1 MDSLAVA
8 VPVFLASAVLV
19 VLAGIALA
27 RFGDQI
33 ADITG
38 WGALWVGTILVS
50 IATSLPELVTNITA
64 VRPLD
69 FLPVSLDEPVP
80 GLALGNVFGAD
91 MINIFAISLV
101 AIVFGVKNL
110 FGDQPKD
117 TQTLVVVAVT
127 LGAIA
132 FAFGTLG
139 DWGLGPASVGA
150 LVIAVGYVVGMKFV
164 YDAGREGRAAEAAAG
179 GDAAADE
186 PSEGASRVWLG
197 FFAAA
202 AVVLVAAYFLAI
214 SADGIAEATGLG
226 RSFIGV
232 LLVSIVTTLPEASV
246 TVTAAMRRS
255 YGLVLGNIYGSCA
268 FNLFVIPIA
277 GLFFA
282 GGPLLNEME
291 SAHVVAAGAAVGLM
305 SCGFLII
312 RSFKTAGLSPLR
324 HLTYALPPAYV
335 VALFFVFQLSS
346 D

>member
-19 VLAGIALA
+19 VFAGVALA
-27 RFGDQI
+27 RYGDQV

-38 WGALWVGTILVS
+38 WGTLWVGTILVS
-50 IATSLPELVTNITA
+50 VATSLPELMTNITA
-64 VRPLD
+64 VLID
-69 FLPVSLDEPVP
+69 AP

-91 MINIFAISLV
+91 MINIFTISMV
-101 AIVFGVKNL
+101 AIVFGVRNL
-110 FGDQPKD
+110 FSDQPKD
-117 TQTLVVVAVT
+117 TQTLVIVAVV
-127 LGAIA
+127 LGIIT
-132 FAFGTLG
+132 FVFGVLG
-139 DWGLGPASVGA
+139 DWALGPTSVGA
-150 LVIAVGYVVGMKFV
+150 VVIAVGYVVGMKLV
-164 YDAGREGRAAEAAAG
+164 YNAGREGRAAAAEE
-179 GDAAADE
+179 GDADAGEHTGNAT
-186 PSEGASRVWLG
+186 RVWVG
-197 FFAAA
+197 FSAAA
-202 AVVLVAAYFLAI
+202 AVVLIAAYFLAI

-246 TVTAAMRRS
+246 TVAAAMRRS

-282 GGPLLNEME
+282 GGPLLAEME
-291 SAHVVAAGAAVGLM
+291 SAHFVAAGAAVGLM
-305 SCGFLII
+305 CGGFLII
-312 RSFKTAGLSPLR
+312 RSFRTAVLAPLR

-335 VALFFVFQLSS
+335 VALFFVFRLSV

>member
-8 VPVFLASAVLV
+8 IPVFLASAVLV
-19 VLAGIALA
+19 VLAGVALA

-38 WGALWVGTILVS
+38 WGTLWVGTILVS

-69 FLPVSLDEPVP
+69 FLPVKLENPAP
-80 GLALGNVFGAD
+80 ELALGNVFGAD
-91 MINIFAISLV
+91 MINIFTISMV
-101 AIVFGVKNL
+101 AIVFGIKNL
-110 FGDQPKD
+110 FSNQPKD
-117 TQTLVVVAVT
+117 TQTLVVVAVV
-127 LGAIA
+127 LGIIA
-132 FAFGTLG
+132 FAFGALG
-139 DWGLGPASVGA
+139 DWGVGPSSAGA
-150 LVIAVGYVVGMKFV
+150 LVIAVGYVIGMKLV
-164 YDAGREGRAAEAAAG
+164 YNAGSEARTAEAEKTDASTGEQG
-179 GDAAADE
+179 GN
-186 PSEGASRVWLG
+186 ASRVWMG
-197 FFAAA
+197 FAAA
-202 AVVLVAAYFLAI
+202 AGVVLIAAYFLAI

-246 TVTAAMRRS
+246 TVAAAMRRS
-255 YGLVLGNIYGSCA
+255 YGLVIGNIYGSCA

-282 GGPLLNEME
+282 GGPLLAEME
-291 SAHVVAAGAAVGLM
+291 SAHFVAAGAAIGLM

-312 RSFKTAGLSPLR
+312 RSFKTPVLSWLR

-335 VALFFVFQLSS
+335 VALLFVFQRSQ

>member
-19 VLAGIALA
+19 VLAGVALA
-27 RFGDQI
+27 RYGDQI

-38 WGALWVGTILVS
+38 WGTLWVGTILVS

-64 VRPLD
+64 VRPLE
-69 FLPVSLDEPVP
+69 FLPVKLENPAP
-80 GLALGNVFGAD
+80 ELALGNVFGAD
-91 MINIFAISLV
+91 MINIFTISLV
-101 AIVFGVKNL
+101 AIVFGIKNL
-110 FGDQPKD
+110 FGNQPKD
-117 TQTLVVVAVT
+117 TQTLVVVAVV

-132 FAFGTLG
+132 FVFGTLG
-139 DWGLGPASVGA
+139 DWGVGPSSVGA
-150 LVIAVGYVVGMKFV
+150 IAIAVGYVVGMKLV
-164 YDAGREGRAAEAAAG
+164 YDAGSEGRAAEAAAADD
-179 GDAAADE
+179 GDAAKV
-186 PSEGASRVWLG
+186 GNASRVWLG

-202 AVVLVAAYFLAI
+202 LVVLIAAYFLAL

-246 TVTAAMRRS
+246 TVAAAMRRS

-277 GLFFA
+277 GLFFV
-282 GGPLLNEME
+282 GGPLLAEME
-291 SAHVVAAGAAVGLM
+291 SAHFVAAGAAVGLM
-305 SCGFLII
+305 SCGFIII
-312 RSFKTAGLSPLR
+312 RSFQTAMLSWLWR
-324 HLTYALPPAYV
+324 LTYALPPAYV
-335 VALFFVFQLSS
+335 VALFFVFRLAE